1 MNNVSTRGQNHKP
14 PLKRIAV
21 FGANGRIGK
30 PVARY
35 IAEHSPQTGLTLII
49 RKEDHRETL
58 QAEFPDASIVIAD
71 YYDLP
76 SLERALEG
84 VNGLFIVTPNHL
96 DEKRA
101 MNNLIYA
108 VNRYN
113 LHIHHIVRLLGDPP
127 GMTIDRVPDVLRNNP
142 SGTAIQHM
150 IAKQV
155 LVEARLPI
163 TYINVA
169 AYFMQNFAG
178 SLFRRGLRQHRTL
191 VCPRNRR
198 MAFIDNDDIGACSAA
213 VLLSDDHRHI
223 GATYHLDNG
232 HDVWYFDEVAEIM
245 AEAFGEPIAFDGS
258 DEAFLNLKYN
268 RDMNKPLDKM
278 PDKRDYFIDFS
289 QFEQDNQTI
298 WRKTDIVEFL
308 TGREPVKLM
317 DWLRDNKEVIFREPL
332 RPQAL

>member
-1 MNNVSTRGQNHKP
+1 MNRGLNLKP
-14 PLKRIAV
+14 TLKRIAV

-35 IAEHSPQTGLTLII
+35 IADNSPETELTLII
-49 RKEDHRETL
+49 RKEDYREEL
-58 QAEFPDASIVIAD
+58 QAEFPNADIVLAD

-76 SLERALEG
+76 SLERAFKG
-84 VNGLFIVTPNHL
+84 VNGIFIVTPNHL

-101 MNNLIYA
+101 MTNVIYA
-108 VNRYN
+108 INRYN

-127 GMTIDRVPDVLRNNP
+127 GMTLDRVPDILRNNP

-150 IAKQV
+150 IAKDV

-178 SLFRRGLRQHRTL
+178 SLFRRGLRQHKTL

-198 MAFIDNDDIGACSAA
+198 MAFIDNDDIGACSAS
-213 VLLSDDHRHI
+213 VLISNDHRHI

-232 HDVWYFDEVAEIM
+232 HDVLYFDEVADVM
-245 AEAFGEPIAFDGS
+245 SEAFGETIRYDGS

-268 RDMNKPLDKM
+268 RDMNIPLEKM
-278 PDKRDYFIDFS
+278 PDKRDYFIDFA

-298 WRKTDIVEFL
+298 WRKTDVVEYL
-308 TGREPVKLM
+308 TGRPAMKLL
-317 DWLRDNKEVIFREPL
+317 DWLKANQSVIFAEPK
-332 RPQAL
+332 RRS